1 MAQKSGWLGDE
12 KAEWRNKQ
20 AEWSRVVVACGDE
33 GRKLADGRE
42 MKR

>member
-1 MAQKSGWLGDE
+1 MKKLNGAINRLNG
-12 KAEWRNKQ
+12 AEF
-20 AEWSRVVVACGDE
+20 VVACGDE